1 MSGEVETMTDD
12 EIAKWQEELYEL
24 ESSAMAGPP
33 ITEEEQMRRIRE
45 IASGE
50 FQQRMREKRE
60 ARIRELP
67 QEIANTSNPHQ
78 KARLQLD
85 LELLTGERKTGSTA
99 K

>member
-1 MSGEVETMTDD
+1 MAKKLRD
-12 EIAKWQEELYEL
+12 EEIIQKQERLYEL

-33 ITEEEQMRRIRE
+33 VTEEEQMRRIRE

-67 QEIANTSNPHQ
+67 QEIANTSDPQ
-78 KARLQLD
+78 KKARLQLD
-85 LELLTGERKTGSTA
+85 LELLTGD
-99 K
+99 

>member
-1 MSGEVETMTDD
+1 MAKKLRD
-12 EIAKWQEELYEL
+12 EEIIQKQERLYEL

-33 ITEEEQMRRIRE
+33 ITEEEQMRRIKG
-45 IASGE
+45 IATGE

-67 QEIANTSNPHQ
+67 QEIANTSDPHS

-85 LELLTGERKTGSTA
+85 LELLTSKQNKEKQQ
-99 K
+99 

>member
-1 MSGEVETMTDD
+1 MTDE
-12 EIAKWQEELYEL
+12 EIIQKQEELYEL
-24 ESSAMAGPP
+24 ECSCTTGPP

-50 FQQRMREKRE
+50 FQKRMRSKRE

-67 QEIANTSNPHQ
+67 QEIANTSDPYS

-85 LELLTGERKTGSTA
+85 LELLTGKRKTGSTD
-99 K
+99 